1 MADPAGFTGE
11 IWDKPG
17 IRRIAPGEALT
28 HWMRVTVTAA
38 P

>member
-17 IRRIAPGEALT
+17 IITLPPGEERRFR
-28 HWMRVTVTAA
+28 MNVTLER
-38 P
+38 